1 MAATSSSVTRTGKD
15 RASRAA
21 RREAI
26 AGYLFIS
33 PYLISA
39 AIFTVGLLIYA
50 FYISMTN
57 LRETFSRRSDF
68 IWFENYVTAITN
80 ADFLLSLVNA
90 FWYFL
95 IVTSLQTAGAL
106 ALALALNARIPGQRI
121 FRTLFY
127 APSVASSVVVSLI
140 FLWLYIR
147 TGFINYFLGWIGL
160 PDDTAWLQTPTGLFE
175 LIGQRFNPAFD
186 ITSPYL
192 QGPSVAWMAIMAM
205 NIFTTI
211 PTFMLLFLA
220 ALQDIPDHLYE
231 AAAIDGATGW
241 RAFWGITLPLMRP
254 TVVLVLILGTIG
266 TLQVFDQ
273 VAIMTAGGPLKTT
286 LTPAYLIYT
295 KTLGDNTS
303 AEAGLAAAMAF
314 ILAAIIVLIT
324 YLQRRFIE
332 QGSERF

>member
-1 MAATSSSVTRTGKD
+1 MATASPPVQGNSPRSV
-15 RASRAA
+15 SIS

-50 FYISMTN
+50 FYISMTD
-57 LRETFSRRSDF
+57 LRETFSRSSDF
-68 IWFENYVTAITN
+68 VGLENYLTAITN
-80 ADFLLSLVNA
+80 RDFQLSLLNV
-90 FWYFL
+90 FWYAL
-95 IVTSLQTAGAL
+95 IVCTLQTAGAL
-106 ALALALNARIPGQRI
+106 GLALMLNAKMPGLRL

-127 APSVASSVVVSLI
+127 APSVASSVVVSMI

-147 TGFINYFLGWIGL
+147 TGFINYFLGLVGL
-160 PDDTAWLQTPTGLFE
+160 PNETAWLQTPTGLFE
-175 LIGQRFNPAFD
+175 VIGQQFNPEYKIAN
-186 ITSPYL
+186 PYL
-192 QGPSVAWMAIMAM
+192 RGPSVAWMAIMAM
-205 NIFTTI
+205 NIFTTM
-211 PTFMLLFLA
+211 PTLMLLFLA
-220 ALQDIPDHLYE
+220 ALQDIPEYIYE
-231 AAAIDGATGW
+231 AAQIDGATGW
-241 RAFWGITLPLMRP
+241 KAFWTMTLPMLRP

-295 KTLGDNTS
+295 KTLGSETS
-303 AEAGLAAAMAF
+303 AQAGLAAAMAF

-324 YLQRRFIE
+324 WFQRRFIE
-332 QGSERF
+332 QGSERV